1 VAAHYAAKCRI
12 ICRIVFRILKRYMAV
27 ENVTAQT
34 WQQKVVNSENP
45 VVVNFSAVRC
55 GFCKALEP
63 LYNRLSEQYSGKLN
77 FVKLMVD
84 DPENKEVVLHASVE
98 GTPTLKFYCR
108 AREVGEHVGYSIEPV
123 LKQKINSM
131 LAEMESCLNNSTPLE
146 KVGQANQ

>member
-1 VAAHYAAKCRI
+1 VAAHRAAKCRI

-27 ENVTAQT
+27 EVVTAQT

-45 VVVNFSAVRC
+45 VVVNFSAIRC

>member
-1 VAAHYAAKCRI
+1 M
-12 ICRIVFRILKRYMAV
+12 IVKKYLTV

-34 WQQKVVNSENP
+34 WLQKVVNSEIP

-55 GFCKALEP
+55 GFCRALEP
-63 LYNRLSEQYSGKLN
+63 LYNRLSEQYSGKLDFLN
-77 FVKLMVD
+77 LMVD
-84 DPENKEVVLHASVE
+84 DPQNKEVLLHASVE

-123 LKQKINSM
+123 LKQKIDSM

-146 KVGQANQ
+146 KAGQAKH

>member
-1 VAAHYAAKCRI
+1 
-12 ICRIVFRILKRYMAV
+12 VFRILKRYMAV

-146 KVGQANQ
+146 KVGHAKQ

>member
-1 VAAHYAAKCRI
+1 M
-12 ICRIVFRILKRYMAV
+12 ILKRYMAV

-55 GFCKALEP
+55 GFCRALEP
-63 LYNRLSEQYSGKLN
+63 LYSKLSEQYSGKLD
-77 FVKLMVD
+77 FLKLMVD
-84 DPENKEVVLHASVE
+84 DPQNNEVLLHASVE

-123 LKQKINSM
+123 LKQKIDSI
-131 LAEMESCLNNSTPLE
+131 LAEMESCLNNSTPVE
-146 KVGQANQ
+146 KAGEAKQ